1 MRFNPKGI
9 AASSPVGIIQERL
22 NQIWPRLETRCHLKD
37 MFFKL
42 FLAALFGVYIGLII
56 LLLVRRFFPKWSR
69 KGTSRPPVEV
79 ENAAGRVFI
88 ELAQVDKSFDEQAV
102 LKQTNLKIFQGET
115 LGVLGKSGSGKSV
128 LLKLG
133 PSSILS
139 MSRRTSPIRY
149 VSEGYWM
156 RRRSTDE

>member
-1 MRFNPKGI
+1 
-9 AASSPVGIIQERL
+9 
-22 NQIWPRLETRCHLKD
+22 

-42 FLAALFGVYIGLII
+42 FLTALFGVYIGVII

-69 KGTSRPPVEV
+69 KRISRPPVEV

-88 ELAQVDKSFDEQAV
+88 ELEQVDKSFDEQSV

-128 LLKLG
+128 LLKLIVG
-133 PSSILS
+133 LLEPDEGRILFKG
-139 MSRRTSPIRY
+139 RRHHNDGRAPTA
-149 VSEGYWM
+149 
-156 RRRSTDE
+156 